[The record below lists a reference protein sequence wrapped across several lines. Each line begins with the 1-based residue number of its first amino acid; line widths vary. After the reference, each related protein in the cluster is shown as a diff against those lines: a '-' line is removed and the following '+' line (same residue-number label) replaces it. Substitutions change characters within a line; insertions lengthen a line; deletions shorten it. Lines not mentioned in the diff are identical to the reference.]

1 MLIEDGTDRG
11 SGFLGNDKHEGSIGG
26 DPGGRQTNL
35 FVWAVEFRPV
45 GFNCA
50 TTANFAFRLWPAGN
64 RFGSAATFASDDPVF

>member
-45 GFNCA
+45 GF
-50 TTANFAFRLWPAGN
+50 
-64 RFGSAATFASDDPVF
+64 